1 MNLRGHVSF
10 FGSPEIVELNQL
22 SLFIAERG
30 EPEVWDLRS
39 EFVVLLKDENVLE
52 FQITVSVAFEVDVPE
67 ALADFFEKEFNLWL
81 SQVMGVNQ
89 I

>member
-1 MNLRGHVSF
+1 M
-10 FGSPEIVELNQL
+10 
-22 SLFIAERG
+22 
-30 EPEVWDLRS
+30 
-39 EFVVLLKDENVLE
+39 VLLKDENVLE

-67 ALADFFEKEFNLWL
+67 ALADFFEKELNLWL